1 MSVGALK
8 NYRVSVL
15 ALRYGAPD
23 GSALHR
29 LHAEEW
35 IVWEPGMWHAPPR
48 SGDTL
53 VESSQA
59 PLQLAQSEPLAFPL
73 ARGATEIV
81 VGRSPKSA
89 IAVNDGTLSAAHF
102 ALSMED
108 QRWVIRDLGS
118 SNGTELDGHP
128 APANLALPLRNGMQI
143 RAGEVT
149 LTFYSAEGMLGRL
162 QAFLRSPNG
171 SRVE

>member
-1 MSVGALK
+1 MGALK

-29 LHAEEW
+29 LHGEEW
-35 IVWEPGMWHAPPR
+35 LVWEPGTWHAPPR

-59 PLQLAQSEPLAFPL
+59 PLQLNQSEPLAFPL
-73 ARGATEIV
+73 ARGAKEIV
-81 VGRSPKSA
+81 VGRSPKSS
-89 IAVNDGTLSAAHF
+89 IAVNDGTLSGSHF
-102 ALSMED
+102 VLSSEEGI
-108 QRWVIRDLGS
+108 WTIKDLGS
-118 SNGTELDGHP
+118 SNGTELDGQQ
-128 APANLALPLRNGMQI
+128 APANLAMPLRSGMQI

-149 LTFYSAEGMLGRL
+149 LTFYSSDGMLERL
-162 QAFLRSPNG
+162 QAFLRAVPRPSSG
-171 SRVE
+171 TE